1 MVENK
6 ANLNENELLSNL
18 FSGWMNSHRD
28 KKKKSFMLCS
38 ESTVFIIANFHAIF
52 EKSEKNFHEADKEVL
67 NRF

>member
-1 MVENK
+1 
-6 ANLNENELLSNL
+6 
-18 FSGWMNSHRD
+18 
-28 KKKKSFMLCS
+28 MLCS